1 MSEIPKR
8 KLGDIL
14 VERGFISEEQL
25 QEALRR
31 GTRLGEALL
40 EMGALSADELNW
52 ALSELL
58 GVPYVEF
65 RDEMVDLELSRTM
78 PEELL
83 RRHLA
88 FPVLRVDHELT
99 VIMVDPTNRQG
110 IVELEALSGAKVTVA
125 IAARETILHLLDR
138 AFPPAADA
146 SGRMRPEVEVA
157 EPTAEGDAAGKP
169 GAYPLLM
176 EGLKEGADEIHL
188 EPLAEELRVWHRVDG
203 SLVERTRL
211 PRVALGPILARVR
224 TLAGLG
230 GANLPCRTSRRTRLG
245 GKALEL
251 ELVFFPTLHG
261 EALTVR
267 VWRSG
272 VEVAT
277 FETLGLPGSEVQTLA
292 RLTVGP
298 GLVFATGTDPR
309 ARAALLYAC
318 ARATAGPAK
327 KVVTIER
334 AVSFIVPELVQVELP
349 DGFSEMT
356 VITLS
361 QPADVFL
368 VEDLDGPDVGL
379 AAIRSSAEG
388 ALVLAGL
395 AAPTNAFGLARLL
408 ELGVPRALLLGELRG
423 LVNVERRGSRHH
435 VEVLSMTD
443 ELRDGL
449 LQGGRM
455 PWTSRIS

>member
-1 MSEIPKR
+1 MSEMPKR

-14 VERGFISEEQL
+14 VERGFISDEQL

-31 GTRLGEALL
+31 GKRLGEALL

-88 FPVLRVDHELT
+88 FPVLRVDRELT
-99 VIMVDPTNRQG
+99 VIMADPTNRQG
-110 IVELEALSGAKVTVA
+110 ILELEARSGAKVIVA
-125 IAARETILHLLDR
+125 IAAREAILHLLDR

-146 SGRMRPEVEVA
+146 SGRIRAEVEETEA
-157 EPTAEGDAAGKP
+157 AAEGDAAGRY
-169 GAYPLLM
+169 ALLM
-176 EGLKEGADEIHL
+176 EGLKEGAAEIHL

-203 SLVERTRL
+203 RLVERTRL
-211 PRVALGPILARVR
+211 PRAALAQILSR
-224 TLAGLG
+224 TRALAGLT
-230 GANLPCRTSRRTRLG
+230 GASLPCRASRRTRLG
-245 GKALEL
+245 GQALEL
-251 ELVFFPTLHG
+251 EFVFFPTLLG

-272 VEVAT
+272 VDVPS
-277 FETLGLPGSEVQTLA
+277 FETLALGGSDAEALS
-292 RLTVGP
+292 RLTAGP
-298 GLVFATGTDPR
+298 GLIFATGSDPR

-349 DGFSEMT
+349 DGFSEMA

-443 ELRDGL
+443 DLRNGL